1 MFTPTLVKVMRFFQ
15 ERPTG
20 ASREEI
26 TTTIQMEP
34 QWVDRALAHLSRHHL
49 VTRSDDTYCP
59 EPSLAAF
66 AGDMF
71 RLYDK
76 INRRNQR
83 ELLVRGLLSAVRE
96 RGYLMNMESLLKLLE
111 EQGFEREETL
121 AFIQEEVSR
130 GHVNKLWVSVGS
142 RRVGILPPLPC
153 LPLSDLRPTD
163 LGQQHDE
170 PRGNWRERGFTVWEG
185 DYLIANYPMDL
196 STPAM
201 LFLDVEGAELK
212 MRLREETLQAWSR
225 FRSGDYFPRP

>member
-1 MFTPTLVKVMRFFQ
+1 MFTPTLVKVLRFFE
-15 ERPTG
+15 ERPAG
-20 ASREEI
+20 GSREEI
-26 TTTIQMEP
+26 TTATQAEP
-34 QWVDRALAHLSRHHL
+34 WWVERALEHLSRNHL
-49 VTRSDDTYCP
+49 VALNGGTFYP
-59 EPSLAAF
+59 EPPLAAF
-66 AGDMF
+66 AAEMF

-96 RGYLMNMESLLKLLE
+96 RGYLMNLESLLKLLE

-121 AFIQEEVSR
+121 AFVQEEVSR
-130 GHVNKLWVSVGS
+130 GHVGKIRVSVGS

-163 LGQQHDE
+163 LEQNDE
-170 PRGNWRERGFTVWEG
+170 VKGDWRERGFTVWEG
-185 DYLIANYPMDL
+185 DYLIANYPVDL

>member
-1 MFTPTLVKVMRFFQ
+1 MFTPTLVKVLRYFQ
-15 ERPTG
+15 EHPAG
-20 ASREEI
+20 GSCEEI
-26 TTTIQMEP
+26 IGSAQMEP
-34 QWVDRALAHLSRHHL
+34 RWVEQALCHLGQNNL
-49 VTRSDDTYCP
+49 VAISDGTYQP
-59 EPSLAAF
+59 EPSLDEF
-66 AGDMF
+66 AVNMF

-111 EQGFEREETL
+111 EQGFEREETV
-121 AFIQEEVSR
+121 AFVQEEVSR
-130 GHVNKLWVSVGS
+130 GHVGKIRVSVGS

-163 LGQQHDE
+163 LGQYDE
-170 PRGNWRERGFTVWEG
+170 PKGNWRERGFTVWEG
-185 DYLIANYPMDL
+185 DYLIANYPVDL

-201 LFLDVEGAELK
+201 LFLDVEGSEIK

>member
-1 MFTPTLVKVMRFFQ
+1 MFTPTLVKVLRFFQ
-15 ERPTG
+15 EHPAG
-20 ASREEI
+20 GSREEI
-26 TTTIQMEP
+26 IGSAQLEP
-34 QWVDRALAHLSRHHL
+34 TWAERALYHLGQKNL
-49 VTRSDDTYCP
+49 IAVSDGTYQP
-59 EPSLAAF
+59 EPTLADF
-66 AGDMF
+66 ATDMF

-83 ELLVRGLLSAVRE
+83 ELLVRGMLSAVRE

-111 EQGFEREETL
+111 EQGFEREETV
-121 AFIQEEVSR
+121 AFVQEEVSR
-130 GHVNKLWVSVGS
+130 GHVGKIRVSVGS

-163 LGQQHDE
+163 LGQYDE
-170 PRGNWRERGFTVWEG
+170 PKGNWRERGFTVWEG
-185 DYLIANYPMDL
+185 DYLIANYPVDL

-201 LFLDVEGAELK
+201 LFLDVEGTEIK

>member
-1 MFTPTLVKVMRFFQ
+1 MFTPTLVKVLRLFQ
-15 ERPTG
+15 ERPAG
-20 ASREEI
+20 GSRDEI
-26 TTTIQMEP
+26 ISTTQADP
-34 QWVDRALAHLSRHHL
+34 QWVDRVLQHLTGRHL
-49 VTRSDDTYCP
+49 VALSNGSYCA
-59 EPSLAAF
+59 EPSLCAF
-66 AGDMF
+66 AADMV

-130 GHVNKLWVSVGS
+130 GHVGKIRVSVGS

-163 LGQQHDE
+163 LGQHDE
-170 PRGNWRERGFTVWEG
+170 HKGNWRERGFTVWEG
-185 DYLIANYPMDL
+185 DYLIANYPVDL